1 MSEPTTDD
9 AARVHAL
16 MQRGP
21 AACAFVHAANFESV
35 GEPFDLLFE
44 PHRLSRRPVG
54 LSQTWLGLT
63 VLGSDFFSSSP
74 PQGPP
79 EAPRLGH
86 VLMVQP
92 SCSAAD
98 LAGLFVDED

>member
-1 MSEPTTDD
+1 MTILPAGIDLAKNEP
-9 AARVHAL
+9 
-16 MQRGP
+16 P
-21 AACAFVHAANFESV
+21 
-35 GEPFDLLFE
+35 
-44 PHRLSRRPVG
+44 RLSWRPVG
-54 LSQTWLGLT
+54 VSQTGERSGEFGRLFGCS
-63 VLGSDFFSSSP
+63 VFPSSSP

-98 LAGLFVDED
+98 WASLVVVGA